1 MYMIDTVLIIL
12 NISITIFNEVRKS
25 KCTRI
30 KSHCGC
36 FDIDLTRRVPQEVEE
51 VEAKPVV

>member
-1 MYMIDTVLIIL
+1 MIDTILIIL

-36 FDIDLTRRVPQEVEE
+36 CDIDLTRKVEE
-51 VEAKPVV
+51 VEARPVV